1 VITIKLHTDGQI
13 IDQEIPLAQISDVIG
28 REGTLLW
35 VDVQQPQPDEIALLQ
50 EEFGL
55 HPLAIEDATIRHERP
70 KVEQFEGFLLII
82 FYALQYEPGDQ
93 SLAWHQISIFAG
105 RNYVLTLHNA
115 GLPELDLI
123 SDRWKTNHAQLK
135 THAPGMLVYAMLDAL
150 VDAYLPIVDI
160 VSDHIDA
167 IEDSVFEEFD
177 TEALQKIF
185 HLKRDLLTMRKIL
198 TPERDVLNALM
209 RRDTPVYN
217 DDAARYFQDVYDH
230 LLRVLDS
237 VDTFRDLLSSAL
249 DSYLSVQSNR
259 MNQVMKTLT
268 ASSIILM
275 SMGLIAGI
283 YGMNFVH
290 MPELEWQI
298 GYYLAL
304 GLMALVA
311 GGMGLWFKRRDWF

>member
-1 VITIKLHTDGQI
+1 MITIKLHSDGQI
-13 IDQEIPLAQISDVIG
+13 IDQEIPLAQISDVLG

-35 VDVQQPQPDEIALLQ
+35 VDAQQPQLDEIALLQ

-70 KVEQFEGFLLII
+70 KVEQFDGFLLIV
-82 FYALQYEPGDQ
+82 FYVLQYEEVDQ

-115 GLPELDLI
+115 GLPELDAI
-123 SDRWKTNHAQLK
+123 CNRWKTNHAQLK
-135 THAPGMLVYAMLDAL
+135 THAPGILVYAMLDAM
-150 VDAYLPIVDI
+150 VDGYLPIIDN
-160 VSDHIDA
+160 VSERIDA
-167 IEDSVFEEFD
+167 IEDSVFEKFD
-177 TEALQKIF
+177 TEALQQIF

-198 TPERDVLNALM
+198 TPERDVLNTLM

-217 DDAARYFQDVYDH
+217 DEAARYFQDVYDH

-249 DSYLSVQSNR
+249 ESYLSVQSNR

-275 SMGLIAGI
+275 TMSLIAGI
-283 YGMNFVH
+283 YGMNFRH
-290 MPELEWQI
+290 MPELGWGS

-304 GLMALVA
+304 GLMAVVA
-311 GGMGLWFKRRDWF
+311 LGLGIAFKKRDWF